1 MTGAIRE
8 VLANFNSCN
17 VTVSTSMDRCIYLKK
32 SSVII
37 APLTFLIVL
46 IRNNN
51 NDNKDNKDN
60 KDNSIPWKHK
70 KCRWFEILL

>member
-51 NDNKDNKDN
+51 NDNKDN
-60 KDNSIPWKHK
+60 SIPWKHK